1 MSSGKAVFALAL
13 ATAAAAGGYVYMNYN
28 DLFKKKIEK
37 SLKQAPV
44 IEKIP
49 SQRKEE
55 PESEEKELEN
65 SFFLNSSEAH
75 DKNTATMEEW
85 VTAQIETLLAQ
96 NEDGKLFVIQRRLVE
111 QDFFRIMQIL
121 NCQQVVATWELRGK
135 LEEVRSALIKEKGIE
150 SLDYIKQIVA
160 DINMLSDEQAD
171 FIEAMCPR
179 LNVGDFV
186 LIESQDHHI
195 GTGEPESI
203 NKAYVQKFLD
213 LYLYHPYKNTIS
225 KSKEEALEIVKVV
238 QDKAS
243 ARIAKQ
249 DTLGIFDNPVEYLQ
263 CYNALCAD
271 IAREDFELTEADY

>member
-1 MSSGKAVFALAL
+1 
-13 ATAAAAGGYVYMNYN
+13 
-28 DLFKKKIEK
+28 
-37 SLKQAPV
+37 
-44 IEKIP
+44 
-49 SQRKEE
+49 
-55 PESEEKELEN
+55 
-65 SFFLNSSEAH
+65 
-75 DKNTATMEEW
+75 MEEW

-96 NEDGKLFVIQRRLVE
+96 NEDGKLFVIQRRLME

-243 ARIAKQ
+243 ARIAKE
-249 DTLGIFDNPVEYLQ
+249 DTLGIFDNPVEYL
-263 CYNALCAD
+263 
-271 IAREDFELTEADY
+271 

>member
-1 MSSGKAVFALAL
+1 
-13 ATAAAAGGYVYMNYN
+13 
-28 DLFKKKIEK
+28 
-37 SLKQAPV
+37 
-44 IEKIP
+44 
-49 SQRKEE
+49 
-55 PESEEKELEN
+55 
-65 SFFLNSSEAH
+65 
-75 DKNTATMEEW
+75 MEEW

-96 NEDGKLFVIQRRLVE
+96 NEDGKLFVIQRRLME

-195 GTGEPESI
+195 GTGEPETI
-203 NKAYVQKFLD
+203 NKAYV
-213 LYLYHPYKNTIS
+213 
-225 KSKEEALEIVKVV
+225 
-238 QDKAS
+238 
-243 ARIAKQ
+243 
-249 DTLGIFDNPVEYLQ
+249 
-263 CYNALCAD
+263 
-271 IAREDFELTEADY
+271 